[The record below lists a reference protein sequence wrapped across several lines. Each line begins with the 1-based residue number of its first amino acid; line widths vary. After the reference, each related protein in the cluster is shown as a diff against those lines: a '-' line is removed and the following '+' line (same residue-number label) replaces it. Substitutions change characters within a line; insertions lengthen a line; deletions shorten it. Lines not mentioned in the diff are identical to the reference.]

1 MKIIGIVARGSVA
14 GRRQVIALLAVL
26 LLSLSAAGVS
36 AHAQDSSEAGEFIRN
51 LGERAV
57 GVLSDKENTTF
68 AEREFAFRN
77 ILVEGFHIKTIS
89 RFVLGRYWRKATEAQ
104 SKVYDDVFVDFIV
117 RVYASRFDSYDG
129 EVFEIL
135 KIVESDVEGDSIVR
149 TRILR
154 PSGGTPVGVDYRVRV
169 IEGGYRVVDVNVEG
183 ISMLHTHRVEF
194 ASVINRKGV
203 DGFLDELRA
212 QVEARGKGSAD

>member
-1 MKIIGIVARGSVA
+1 MKSIGFVARPGVA

-26 LLSLSAAGVS
+26 LFSFSGASVS
-36 AHAQDSSEAGEFIRN
+36 ASAEDSEAGEFVRM

-57 GVLSDKENTTF
+57 DVLRDKENTTF

-89 RFVLGRYWRKATEAQ
+89 RFVLGRYWRSATAAQ
-104 SKVYDDVFVDFIV
+104 RQAYDDVFVDFIV

-129 EVFEIL
+129 EQFEIL
-135 KIVESDVEGDSIVR
+135 QAVDSDIKGDTIVR
-149 TRILR
+149 TRIIR
-154 PSGGTPVGVDYRVRV
+154 PSGGTPIGVDYRVRV
-169 IEGGYRVVDVNVEG
+169 IDGGYKVVDVNVEG

-194 ASVINRKGV
+194 ASVINRKGM
-203 DGFLDELRA
+203 DGFLDELRN
-212 QVEARGKGSAD
+212 QVRERGESSVN